1 MVLQYSYDLLR
12 RRNECSDVGRGG
24 RRVTVSPQIL
34 LAAGLGLAVV
44 VSLTSQTGAIAQT
57 TLPIS
62 SSQARR
68 SYTPPATSTTLF
80 FVNPIVGHDT
90 QGDGSQRS
98 PFRTITQ
105 ALERSQPGTVIML
118 APGTYSAESGEQ
130 FPLRMKPGVIIQGN
144 PSTHGDGILIRGG
157 GRFLSPTVAGQNIA
171 ILGADDATLT
181 GVTVRNPNAR
191 GYGLWIESS
200 SPTVARNTFSNNIH
214 DGVSVNGDSS
224 PIVQDNLFRQ
234 NGANGI
240 TVFGS
245 GQAVVRENVFEQTG
259 FGINVSQNAAPH
271 LIENRLLNNR
281 DGIVIQG
288 HARPVLRHNVIDGS
302 HRDGIVAIAQAVPNL
317 GTPDHPGNNQFQNNT
332 RYDLNVEAAEHPVPA
347 FGNDLTDARMT
358 GAVDVTGNVPIPIA
372 APRRVAA
379 DLRPDSSSSENS
391 LSSSLPV
398 LPTSSEAPAR
408 SSSGEES
415 SSASSMHPHQG
426 EPSSQAIAAHPTS
439 RQSLSSASLSSASSS
454 SASSSSA
461 SSSSA
466 SSSSASLSTVPSPTA
481 SSRPASSRTAA
492 SFPRPTDTGA
502 AATPSPQR
510 IPSIDMFVPP
520 PSVPTSTPPAPPPP
534 APAVISAV
542 TESSPSPQRAIAD
555 RSTTPRLNSDAQSA
569 PSRSARP
576 VANFTAPIEIPVPP
590 PMRGTVADLSDEND
604 GQASPVNQLAS
615 ALASAQSSPSAQQ
628 PSSPPR
634 NLLRTLLQPRSSPPR
649 HSNALPVPGG
659 EIPRGYTGSLPTVTI
674 YSDPVRQ
681 RTSAGSSPNRS
692 TRLRSRYRVVVD
704 ARNERIQRL
713 VQSLVP
719 GAFYTYVNG
728 QAVMQ
733 AGAFNDLNNANE
745 TARML
750 INNGLRVAVQRIE

>member
-1 MVLQYSYDLLR
+1 MRDIMVLQYSYDLPKR
-12 RRNECSDVGRGG
+12 GKECSGVGRGG
-24 RRVTVSPQIL
+24 KGVILSTRIL

-44 VSLTSQTGAIAQT
+44 VSLTGQTEAIAQT
-57 TLPIS
+57 TSPLS
-62 SSQARR
+62 SSQVRR
-68 SYTPPATSTTLF
+68 ASTPHANSTTLF

-90 QGDGSQRS
+90 RGDGSQRS

-105 ALERSQPGTVIML
+105 ALEHSQPGTVIML

-130 FPLRMKPGVIIQGN
+130 FPLRMKPGVDIQGN

-157 GRFLSPTVAGQNIA
+157 GQFLSPTVAGQNIA
-171 ILGADDATLT
+171 ILGANDATLT

-200 SPTVARNTFSNNIH
+200 NPTVARNTFSNNVH
-214 DGVSVNGDSS
+214 DGVAVNGDSS

-245 GQAVVRENVFEQTG
+245 GQAIVRENVFEQTG

-271 LIENRLLNNR
+271 LIENRVLNNR
-281 DGIVIQG
+281 DAIVIQG
-288 HARPVLRHNVIDGS
+288 HARPVLRNNVIDGS
-302 HRDGIVAIAQAVPNL
+302 RRDGIVAIAQAVPNL

-358 GAVDVTGNVPIPIA
+358 GAIDVTGNVPIPIA

-379 DLRPDSSSSENS
+379 DLRPDASSSENS
-391 LSSSLPV
+391 SASSLPI
-398 LPTSSEAPAR
+398 LPTSSESPAR

-415 SSASSMHPHQG
+415 SSASSMHSRQG

-439 RQSLSSASLSSASSS
+439 RQSLASASSS
-454 SASSSSA
+454 SASSSR
-461 SSSSA
+461 
-466 SSSSASLSTVPSPTA
+466 VPSPTV

-520 PSVPTSTPPAPPPP
+520 PSVPTSAQTAQTPTV
-534 APAVISAV
+534 PAVVSAV
-542 TESSPSPQRAIAD
+542 AESSPSTQRAIAD
-555 RSTTPRLNSDAQSA
+555 RSTTPSSSLNSAQSA
-569 PSRSARP
+569 ATRSAARSARP
-576 VANFTAPIEIPVPP
+576 VANFTAPVEIPVPP
-590 PMRGTVADLSDEND
+590 PMHGTVADVSNENE
-604 GQASPVNQLAS
+604 GQASPVNQPAP
-615 ALASAQSSPSAQQ
+615 APASAQPSPSAQQ
-628 PSSPPR
+628 PGSPR
-634 NLLRTLLQPRSSPPR
+634 NLLRTLLRPRSSPPR
-649 HSNALPVPGG
+649 NSNALPVPTG
-659 EIPRGYTGSLPTVTI
+659 EIPQGYTGSLPTVTV
-674 YSDPVRQ
+674 YSNPLRQ
-681 RTSAGSSPNRS
+681 RTSTGSLPNRS
-692 TRLRSRYRVVVD
+692 SRLRLRYRVVVD
-704 ARNERIQRL
+704 ARNERTQRL